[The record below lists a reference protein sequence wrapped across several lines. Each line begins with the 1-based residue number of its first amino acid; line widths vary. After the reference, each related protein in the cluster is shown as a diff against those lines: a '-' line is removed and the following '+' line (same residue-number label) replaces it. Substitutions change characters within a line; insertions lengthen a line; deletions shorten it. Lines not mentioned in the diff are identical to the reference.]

1 MKLFNDPSNE
11 TLISLV
17 RPPDWVN
24 PKPAPYYN
32 LVVIGAGTAGL
43 VSAAI
48 AANLGAKVALIEKR
62 MLGGDCLNFGCVPSK
77 ALIRAS
83 KACDEISRCS
93 RFGIEIDGPMD
104 VKTASVM
111 KWVRSVRSIVSVNDS
126 VRKFT
131 ELGVDVFIGEACFA
145 GPNQVSVGNSTLN
158 FRKAVICTGTHPI
171 VPDIP
176 GLNQDACLTN
186 ETVFELDTVPQR
198 LAVIGAGPIGCELAQ
213 AFAKLGSKVTLF
225 HKHSRILE
233 KEDHE
238 TSDLIQARFE
248 KCGIEL
254 ELNSVFSEISYQSS
268 SRNISFFH
276 DSELQKIEVDEILV
290 SSGRKPAIDGLALD
304 KADVTFDSRKGILVN
319 DYLQTSNP
327 NVFAAGDVCME
338 HKFTHAA
345 DAAARLVVENAL
357 FRKSSKV
364 GKLLIPWCIYTD
376 PEVAHVGLYEKNALA
391 RGLKVRTYR
400 LDMTEVDRAITDGAQ
415 DGFIKLVIEH
425 NSDKIIGA
433 TVVGQNAG
441 ELIGGITLAIRN
453 RLGMKSISSTIYPY
467 PTQSLAIKRAA
478 DKYVG
483 SRLTPKLKWILGK
496 WFWLR
501 RIL

>member
-1 MKLFNDPSNE
+1 MKLCSDPSNE

-93 RFGIEIDGPMD
+93 RFGIDIDSPMD
-104 VKTASVM
+104 LKTASVM

-186 ETVFELDTVPQR
+186 ETVFELDTIPER
-198 LAVIGAGPIGCELAQ
+198 LAVIGAGPVGCELTQ
-213 AFAKLGSKVTLF
+213 
-225 HKHSRILE
+225 
-233 KEDHE
+233 
-238 TSDLIQARFE
+238 
-248 KCGIEL
+248 
-254 ELNSVFSEISYQSS
+254 
-268 SRNISFFH
+268 
-276 DSELQKIEVDEILV
+276 
-290 SSGRKPAIDGLALD
+290 
-304 KADVTFDSRKGILVN
+304 
-319 DYLQTSNP
+319 
-327 NVFAAGDVCME
+327 
-338 HKFTHAA
+338 
-345 DAAARLVVENAL
+345 
-357 FRKSSKV
+357 
-364 GKLLIPWCIYTD
+364 
-376 PEVAHVGLYEKNALA
+376 
-391 RGLKVRTYR
+391 GLKVRTYR
-400 LDMTEVDRAITDGAQ
+400 RDMTEVDREITDGAQ

-441 ELIGGITLAIRN
+441 ELIDGVTLAIRN
-453 RLGMKSISSTIYPY
+453 RLGMKSISFTIYPY

-483 SRLTPKLKWILGK
+483 GRLTPKLKWILGK
-496 WFWLR
+496 WFWLS